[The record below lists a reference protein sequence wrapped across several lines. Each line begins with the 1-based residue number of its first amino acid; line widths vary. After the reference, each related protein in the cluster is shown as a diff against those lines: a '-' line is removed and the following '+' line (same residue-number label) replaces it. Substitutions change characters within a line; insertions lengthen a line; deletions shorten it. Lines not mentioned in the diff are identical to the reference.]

1 MTQTEHAKNLYDLA
15 LSVVR
20 ERGRQIG
27 TGSMMVTVYQHGLL
41 TIRYRPKLGTLDVL
55 HLRKVLRIERWL
67 GTSQVIHYT
76 PGSWEGDLVE
86 AAKVAA

>member
-27 TGSMMVTVYQHGLL
+27 TGSMMVIVYQHGLL
-41 TIRYRPKLGTLDVL
+41 TIRNWPKARDPRRPALAKSPEDRAVARDIPGHPLHAGKLG
-55 HLRKVLRIERWL
+55 R
-67 GTSQVIHYT
+67 
-76 PGSWEGDLVE
+76 
-86 AAKVAA
+86 